1 MTIEEE
7 TRLLIRK
14 AHYIGYS
21 RGYRDG
27 LDAGRND
34 SKGGETMNQ
43 EILDR
48 ALLPKHRAAGL
59 HLVEEEDFLHIK
71 RNGVRL
77 ATFVSFTVTYEIVHD
92 ACDRIIERE
101 GQTR

>member
-7 TRLLIRK
+7 TKLLIRK
-14 AHYIGYS
+14 AHYLGYR

-27 LDAGRND
+27 FKDGRNE
-34 SKGGETMNQ
+34 KGGVHMRQ

-48 ALLPKHRAAGL
+48 ALLPRHRAAGL
-59 HLVEEEDFLHIK
+59 HLEEEEDFLHIK

-77 ATFVSFTVTYEIVHD
+77 ATFVSFTATYEIVHD

-101 GQTR
+101 GHSCP